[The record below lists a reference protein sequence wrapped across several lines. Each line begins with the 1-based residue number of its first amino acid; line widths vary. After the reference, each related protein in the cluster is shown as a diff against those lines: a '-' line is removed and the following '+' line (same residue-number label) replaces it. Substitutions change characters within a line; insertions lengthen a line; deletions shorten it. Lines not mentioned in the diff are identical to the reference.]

1 MAGIPTSNIL
11 QPGAISV
18 TGGVTR
24 ALISDLQLLTP
35 QFYNKYVE
43 KYGSEEFFM
52 WLATYGGME
61 EVKNRDF
68 FWFENRGKL
77 MVAVTNSA
85 DATSSGAN
93 ATVSV
98 TISNAD
104 LYSGTLS
111 GTNSPLRVGETVRIA
126 SNNVEGV
133 ILTVPTSSTCT
144 IRPKKAGTAFV
155 SAGQGVTGKLLAG
168 EVLIFGGLTDAGEA
182 SQYIEPLIHLDQKYT
197 NTITE
202 MRESWAATDLAEMT
216 EVYYSSGVSGSEVP
230 GGGQA
235 GTSFFT
241 LKGLKKANTR
251 FLNNIEAKL
260 MRGNIQDNTAM
271 TYNSFT
277 SNSVGT
283 QGFIPKVS
291 ADGETVGYTP
301 GTLDI
306 AKLHEITRIMDVNG
320 CAKDNLWLQDIY
332 QRQNFS
338 DGIFK
343 EFPAGAWVW
352 GSNEKSEEANIN
364 YGVQSIMIDGYRF
377 GVKKYAQFNTEVTTG
392 KTPTVDA
399 FRNYGIICPQGS
411 TRDAK
416 DSTKEYK
423 NIQVM
428 YQAPVKGG
436 TIGNGIRVWQW
447 GGASQDPTTG
457 TMTDNIET
465 ITYRGTRVVA
475 ANQFIIVQS
484 A

>member
-35 QFYNKYVE
+35 QYYSKYVE

-61 EVKNRDF
+61 EVKNRNF

-77 MVAVTNSA
+77 MVAVSNLTLV
-85 DATSSGAN
+85 SSPAAA

-104 LYSGTLS
+104 VY
-111 GTNSPLRVGETVRIA
+111 NANQSPLRVGETVRIA

-133 ILTVPTSSTCT
+133 IVTVPTYNTCT
-144 IRPKKAGTAFV
+144 IRPKQSTQAFAG
-155 SAGQGVTGKLLAG
+155 STGSLLAG
-168 EVLIFGGLTDAGEA
+168 EVLIFGGNTDVGEA
-182 SQYIEPLIHLDQKYT
+182 SGSVEPLIHLDTRYE
-197 NTITE
+197 NNITE
-202 MRESWAATDLAEMT
+202 MRESFSATDLAEMT
-216 EVYYSSGVSGSEVP
+216 EVFYNSGVSGSEMG

-241 LKGLKKANTR
+241 LKGLKKSNTR
-251 FLNNIEAKL
+251 FLNNIENKL
-260 MRGNIQDNTAM
+260 MRGDIQNNTGLN
-271 TYNSFT
+271 TT
-277 SNSVGT
+277 TSVGT
-283 QGFIPKVS
+283 QGFIPKIA

-377 GVKKYAQFNTEVTTG
+377 GVKKYSQFNTEVTTG

-436 TIGNGIRVWQW
+436 TTGNGIRVWQW
-447 GGASQDPTTG
+447 GGGSMNPTDG
-457 TMTDNIET
+457 TMRDHVEM
-465 ITYRGTRVVA
+465 ITYRGLRVCA
-475 ANQFIIVQS
+475 ANQFIQVQS

>member
-1 MAGIPTSNIL
+1 MAGVPTANIL

-18 TGGVTR
+18 QGGVTR

-35 QFYNKYVE
+35 QYYNKYVE

-61 EVKNRDF
+61 EVKNRNF

-77 MVAVTNSA
+77 MVAVTN
-85 DATSSGAN
+85 N
-93 ATVSV
+93 AEVTGITAGNSVTV
-98 TISNAD
+98 TISSSEIYN
-104 LYSGTLS
+104 GT
-111 GTNSPLRVGETVRIA
+111 SPLRVGETVRIA
-126 SNNVEGV
+126 SNNIEGV
-133 ILTVPTSSTCT
+133 ITAVSGTNNETAT
-144 IRPKKAGTAFV
+144 IAPKITTQSFV
-155 SAGQGVTGKLLAG
+155 SAGQTTKLLAG
-168 EVLIFGGLTDAGEA
+168 EVLIFGGNMDVGEA
-182 SQYIEPLIHLDQKYT
+182 SSYIQPLIHLDYRY
-197 NTITE
+197 NNNITE
-202 MRESWAATDLAEMT
+202 MRESWSATDLAEMT
-216 EVYYSSGVSGSEVP
+216 EVFYNSGVSGSELG
-230 GGGQA
+230 GGGQS

-251 FLNNIEAKL
+251 FINNIESKL
-260 MRGNIQDNTAM
+260 MRGNIQDNSAINDT
-271 TYNSFT
+271 
-277 SNSVGT
+277 SVGT
-283 QGFIPKVS
+283 QGFIPKIQ
-291 ADGETVGYTP
+291 ADGETVTYTP

-320 CAKDNLWLQDIY
+320 CAKDNLWLQDIF

-392 KTPTVDA
+392 LTPTVDA

-447 GGASQDPTTG
+447 GGGSMNPTDG
-457 TMTDNIET
+457 TMRDHVEM
-465 ITYRGTRVVA
+465 ITYRGLRVAA
-475 ANQFIIVQS
+475 ANQFIQVQAS
-484 A
+484 